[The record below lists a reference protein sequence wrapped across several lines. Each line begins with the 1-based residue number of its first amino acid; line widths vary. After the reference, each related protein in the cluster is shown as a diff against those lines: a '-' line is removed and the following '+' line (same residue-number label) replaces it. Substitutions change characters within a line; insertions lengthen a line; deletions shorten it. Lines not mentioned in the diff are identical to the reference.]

1 MKTNF
6 EDLCLAIDW
15 DLLHKQKLELLED
28 SMRTGKHDGIVCL
41 IDALQDHAE
50 LTGIWEYPEEN
61 EEIETPGAD
70 YISKLLKGDSD
81 RCPPRS

>member
-15 DLLHKQKLELLED
+15 NLLHKQKLELLEGD
-28 SMRTGKHDGIVCL
+28 INKYNGIICL

-50 LTGIWEYPEEN
+50 LTGIWEYPEEEVTN
-61 EEIETPGAD
+61 YYA
-70 YISKLLKGDSD
+70 
-81 RCPPRS
+81 